1 MTRGSIKDTKKTNGK
16 NGKNGANGSAM
27 LYHSLPKPGKLEV
40 VATKP
45 LSTQEDLSLAYTPG
59 VAEVCL
65 KIKEDAAHAD
75 TLTTRSNLVAVVTN
89 GTAVLGLGNIGP
101 LASKPVMEGKAV
113 LFKKFAGIDV
123 FDIEIE
129 EKDPQKLIETVARLE
144 PTFGGINL
152 EDIKAPECFVVEKAL
167 EERMGIPVFH
177 DDQHGTAI
185 ILTAAFL
192 NSLRLTKKKP
202 GDVKIVCTGAGAA
215 GIACMKMLL
224 TAGVKKKNIFMV
236 DIDGV
241 VYKGREQMNE
251 YLEEFAQ
258 DTKYRTLGDAIE
270 KADVF
275 IGLSAGG
282 ILKKEM
288 VKKMAKN
295 PVILAMA
302 NPTPEITPEEVA
314 EVRNDVIMGT
324 GRSDYPNQVNNV
336 LCFPFVFR
344 GALDVGA
351 RNINMEM
358 KMAAAE
364 AIAELARKAADA
376 TLDTAYKNHTL
387 VFGPEYI
394 IPKPFDPRLISV
406 VAPAVAKAAM
416 DTGVARR
423 PIADLDQYAR
433 NLKMTVDQ
441 SFSLMQQIMRAA
453 QQDPKKVVFP
463 DGEDHRVI
471 RAAQVMAADRVCHPM
486 LIGNRDKIMDV
497 IKTRGLDMEE
507 GKDFT
512 LVDPKK
518 YPAIE
523 DYIQVYY
530 DMRKRDGISTAEA
543 EIIMRYRWAALAAMM
558 VRQGDADAMV
568 GGFTGKFVKF
578 LSQAEQI
585 IGRRDDV
592 CSVYA
597 LQALLKKGQIFF
609 IGDTNVNV
617 DPTAEQISE
626 LAVLSAEAVERFGI
640 DPKVALLS
648 HSHFGSQQSPSSL
661 KMKKALALVK
671 DRAPELLVEGE
682 MQADAAVDPEVM
694 ERTFPDSDLKEPAN
708 ILIMPNLDAASISF
722 NLLKSTS
729 ERVEQLGPILLGMK
743 KPVHI
748 VAAHASVRQI
758 VNLSALAVVEAQNI

>member
-1 MTRGSIKDTKKTNGK
+1 MTRGSIKSAKKNATK
-16 NGKNGANGSAM
+16 NGNAL

-40 VATKP
+40 VPTKP

-65 KIKEDAAHAD
+65 KIKEDPTQAD
-75 TLTTRSNLVAVVTN
+75 ALTTRSNLVGVVSN

-101 LASKPVMEGKAV
+101 LAAKPVMEGKAV

-123 FDIEIE
+123 FDIEID
-129 EKDPQKLIETVARLE
+129 EKDPDKLIETVARLE

-152 EDIKAPECFVVEKAL
+152 EDIKAPECFKIEKAL

-192 NSLRLTKKKP
+192 NALRLTKKKA
-202 GDVKIVCTGAGAA
+202 GDVKIVCVGAGAA
-215 GIACMKMLL
+215 GISCMRMLL
-224 TAGVKKKNIFMV
+224 EAGAKKKNIFMV

-241 VYKGREQMNE
+241 VYKGRNQMNE
-251 YLEEFAQ
+251 HLAEFAQ
-258 DTKYRTLGDAIE
+258 DTKDRTLDDVIK

-275 IGLSAGG
+275 IGVSAGG
-282 ILKKEM
+282 VLKKEM
-288 VKKMAKN
+288 VAKMAKN

-302 NPTPEITPEEVA
+302 NPVPEITPEEVK
-314 EVRNDVIMGT
+314 EVRDDAIIGT

-351 RNINMEM
+351 RNINMAM
-358 KMAAAE
+358 KLAAAE

-376 TLDTAYKNHTL
+376 TLDSAYKNHTL

-394 IPKPFDPRLISV
+394 IPKPFDPRLISI

-416 DTGVARR
+416 DSGVARR
-423 PIADLDQYAR
+423 PIADLEQYAR

-453 QQDPKKVVFP
+453 KQAPKKVVFP

-471 RAAQVMAADRVCHPM
+471 RAAQVMVTEGVCHPM
-486 LIGNRDKIMDV
+486 LIGNPDKICGVM
-497 IKTRGLDMEE
+497 KARGLDMVE

-523 DYIQVYY
+523 DYIKVYY
-530 DMRKRDGISTAEA
+530 DIRKRDGISEAEA

-558 VRQGDADAMV
+558 VREGDADAMV

-592 CSVYA
+592 CGVYA
-597 LQALLKKGQIFF
+597 LQALLKKGQIYFM
-609 IGDTNVNV
+609 GDTNVNV
-617 DPTAEQISE
+617 DPTAEQVAE

-640 DPKVALLS
+640 EPKIALLS
-648 HSHFGSQQSPSSL
+648 HSHFGNYQSPSSL
-661 KMKKALALVK
+661 KMKKALSLIK
-671 DRAPELLVEGE
+671 ERAPKLLVEGE

-694 ERTFPDSDLKEPAN
+694 ERTFPDSDLQEPAN
-708 ILIMPNLDAASISF
+708 ILVMPNLDAASISF

-729 ERVEQLGPILLGMK
+729 ERIEQLGPILLGMK

-758 VNLSALAVVEAQNI
+758 VNLSALAVVETQNS